1 MGFFDKVKRAL
12 NIGGAKVEVTP
23 PGVLHRGSSFT
34 VSARIRGGK
43 LEQKITRMVATL
55 ELSSTATQYG
65 LNNQQTRDTQTV
77 TVSQDE
83 APGFTLQPGETKEFT
98 FKLKLD
104 AGAGAAAGV
113 MAALGTLNKLATG
126 ARESW
131 ELKVVAE
138 IEGSANTS
146 GRVMVRVE

>member
-1 MGFFDKVKRAL
+1 MSFFDKVKRVL

-34 VSARIRGGK
+34 VAAKIRGGK
-43 LEQKITRMVATL
+43 IEQKVTRMVATL
-55 ELSSTATQYG
+55 ELASTATQYG
-65 LNNQQTRDTQTV
+65 LNNQQTRNTETV

-83 APGFTLQPGETKEFT
+83 APGFTLKPGESKEFT

-104 AGAGAAAGV
+104 AGAGAAEGA
-113 MAALGTLNKLATG
+113 MAALNAINKFATQS
-126 ARESW
+126 RESW
-131 ELKVVAE
+131 ELRVVAE
-138 IEGSANTS
+138 IEGSANSS

>member
-1 MGFFDKVKRAL
+1 M
-12 NIGGAKVEVTP
+12 EVTP
-23 PGVLHRGSSFT
+23 PGVLHRGSSFN
-34 VSARIRGGK
+34 VAAKIRGGK

-55 ELSSTATQYG
+55 ELSSTATNYG

-77 TVSQDE
+77 TISQDE
-83 APGFTLQPGETKEFT
+83 APGFTLKPGETKEFT
-98 FKLKLD
+98 FKLTLD
-104 AGAGAAAGV
+104 AGVTAAAGV
-113 MAALGTLNKLATG
+113 VAALGALNKIATQ

-146 GRVMVRVE
+146 GRVLVRVE